1 MRGADTILNMR
12 LNRKAPTI
20 VYIETRP
27 MNDLAK
33 SYTERPRDDMDLHL
47 DPSEVAR
54 IETLDLLMRLCLPK
68 VCRKVDHVRL
78 DYSAHNVF
86 TSPLV
91 CSFVLSKESAPNGSA
106 LASYKADSTR
116 PAPALTQAAP
126 MRSRSRSFVPDIS
139 TT

>member
-54 IETLDLLMRLCLPK
+54 IETLDLRFLVGIQVVLISGVNER
-68 VCRKVDHVRL
+68 DL
-78 DYSAHNVF
+78 DRIGAACVKAGAGR
-86 TSPLV
+86 V
-91 CSFVLSKESAPNGSA
+91 ESA
-106 LASYKADSTR
+106 LYDDSVDPFGARFLLKTK
-116 PAPALTQAAP
+116 LHTKDE
-126 MRSRSRSFVPDIS
+126 VK
-139 TT
+139 TLWVL